1 MYLDFYGFD
10 REPFHITPDPEF
22 LYLSPS
28 HKEAFATVV
37 YGVEQRKGFVALTGE
52 VGTGKTTILRAYI
65 KRIERTPTRPIY
77 LFNPDLTFDELL
89 RLVLREMGAED
100 QSGSASAMLDRLQWL
115 LINEYKAGHNV
126 ALIIDE
132 AQNMPVET
140 LEKLRML
147 SNLETA
153 KDKLIQ
159 IVLVGQPELEQ
170 KLELHALR
178 QLRERIAV
186 RATIRMLTRAESY
199 EYVRYRMTQ
208 AGCLRENVF
217 AKDALRRIVAKA
229 RGNPRLLNILC
240 DNALIAGFGAF
251 QQTVSAK
258 IVRQVI
264 ADVLGNARQRR
275 LRLAGVGAALFL
287 LAAGLTVGLAFAS
300 FEEGRSQSA
309 TLGTTDA
316 GVPPA
321 VPDAVQEERQTPQDA
336 PQGPQPGQ
344 AGAPLAETT
353 DSAGQVAAPAGGV
366 EPKMLDHKVV
376 ALRKMEEA
384 FAETPASLRSRETP
398 AEPAP
403 DAVADAVSVA
413 AGPAP
418 VETVPA
424 VAMAAAAAEAVP
436 AVAAEEPTPAEAAA
450 PSAEAPRPIDAN
462 FAPQP
467 VPAPGSGPPSEPQP
481 GDMRAMTP
489 AKAEAAPAGMVARHV
504 KVGDCLTRLVAETYG
519 RSSAF
524 LVETVRR
531 ANPRIENADIIWSGD
546 TLLFPERIV
555 DELGVEHT
563 ASIPE
568 ASFVGE

>member
-89 RLVLREMGAED
+89 RLILRELGAEEL
-100 QSGSASAMLDRLQWL
+100 SGPATAMMDRLQWL

-159 IVLVGQPELEQ
+159 IVLVGQPELDQ

-178 QLRERIAV
+178 QLRQRIAV
-186 RATIRMLTRAESY
+186 RATIRLLSRAESH
-199 EYVRYRMTQ
+199 EYVRYRLTQ

-240 DNALIAGFGAF
+240 DNALIAGFGAL

-258 IVRQVI
+258 TVRQVI
-264 ADVLGNARQRR
+264 ADVMGSARQRY
-275 LRLAGVGAALFL
+275 LRWAGAGAALFL
-287 LAAGLTVGLAFAS
+287 IAVGLTVGLAFAS
-300 FEEGRSQSA
+300 FDDGQARLASVEGPDVDARVSA
-309 TLGTTDA
+309 PDTAAGDDGPEAQPVPLRQEAESVGAPASETVVPADEGDA
-316 GVPPA
+316 GDGA
-321 VPDAVQEERQTPQDA
+321 AAELTPK
-336 PQGPQPGQ
+336 
-344 AGAPLAETT
+344 T
-353 DSAGQVAAPAGGV
+353 
-366 EPKMLDHKVV
+366 LDHKVV
-376 ALRKMEEA
+376 ALKKMEEL
-384 FAETPASLRSRETP
+384 FAETPASSRSMELP
-398 AEPAP
+398 AEQVVAELPSAVSASAEPA
-403 DAVADAVSVA
+403 ATE
-413 AGPAP
+413 AP
-418 VETVPA
+418 V
-424 VAMAAAAAEAVP
+424 AAAETTTPVALETPVATP
-436 AVAAEEPTPAEAAA
+436 VAAALEAPPQPDMSAAA
-450 PSAEAPRPIDAN
+450 PEQQATPIQAP
-462 FAPQP
+462 
-467 VPAPGSGPPSEPQP
+467 VSTPQP
-481 GDMRAMTP
+481 GDMRAAMPLVNPEP
-489 AKAEAAPAGMVARHV
+489 ASSGVIRRYVERGN
-504 KVGDCLTRLVAETYG
+504 CLTRLVAEMYG
-519 RSSAF
+519 RSTPF
-524 LVETVRR
+524 LVEAVRR
-531 ANPRIENADIIWSGD
+531 ENPHIQNADIIWFGD
-546 TLLFPERIV
+546 TLVFPEQIV
-555 DELGVEHT
+555 DEKGVVHR
-563 ASIPE
+563 ASIPKE
-568 ASFVGE
+568 SSVGE